1 MSNHEK
7 TILTINE
14 LSEKLRL
21 SQTTIWR
28 LRRAGV
34 IPFFKAGKSVFFDY
48 DDVLEKL
55 KNSSQFGVY
64 YEK

>member
-1 MSNHEK
+1 MQSHTK
-7 TILTINE
+7 TILTMNE

-34 IPFFKAGKSVFFDY
+34 IPFFKAGKAVFFDL
-48 DDVLEKL
+48 DDVLKSL
-55 KNSSQFGVY
+55 KESSQFGGQQ
-64 YEK
+64 

>member
-1 MSNHEK
+1 MSMHEK

-14 LSEKLRL
+14 LSQRLKL
-21 SQTTIWR
+21 SPTTIWR

-48 DDVLEKL
+48 DEVLEKL
-55 KNSSQFGVY
+55 KNSNQFGVY
-64 YEK
+64 FEK